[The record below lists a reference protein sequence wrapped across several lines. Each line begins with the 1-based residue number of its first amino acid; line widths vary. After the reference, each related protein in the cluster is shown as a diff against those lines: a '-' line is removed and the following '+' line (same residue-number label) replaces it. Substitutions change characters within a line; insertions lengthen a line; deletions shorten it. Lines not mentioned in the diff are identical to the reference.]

1 MVKVF
6 LKTAIECNPW
16 KHRQPQKLVL
26 DQQERSKSSMFTFL
40 DESKVTRRNQRN
52 TYASCLAEE
61 DLTQANRC
69 NQRLQSSQAIHHHP
83 PRQYSYL
90 QHLFSFS
97 KTSVVTS
104 NKIEGFA
111 QALYKATNGI
121 FFSCSLSFVSAFVQ
135 LRLFNCKQARVLSSF
150 FKQYYQRYFQLSGR
164 ANWRES

>member
-1 MVKVF
+1 MKSSLRQQKTFSVCIFLSRWIQPRNRRKSFRGMVKVF

-69 NQRLQSSQAIHHHP
+69 NQRLQSSQAIHHAN
-83 PRQYSYL
+83 
-90 QHLFSFS
+90 
-97 KTSVVTS
+97 TVT
-104 NKIEGFA
+104 
-111 QALYKATNGI
+111 
-121 FFSCSLSFVSAFVQ
+121 CSICSHSAKPV
-135 LRLFNCKQARVLSSF
+135 
-150 FKQYYQRYFQLSGR
+150 
-164 ANWRES
+164 W